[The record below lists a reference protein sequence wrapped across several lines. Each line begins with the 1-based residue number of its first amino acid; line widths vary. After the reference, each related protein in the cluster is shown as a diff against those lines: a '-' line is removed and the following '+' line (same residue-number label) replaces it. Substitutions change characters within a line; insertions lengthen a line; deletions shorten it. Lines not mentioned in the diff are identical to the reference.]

1 MMRAMGLLRR
11 AAFMLLLSLLPAAAS
26 AQTFRTEIVNG
37 GELASSDPIAL
48 STVLILIGENDVEAC
63 TGSLIAPHW
72 VITAAH
78 CATRDSAAMT
88 GTVDPGDV
96 RIVFGNTRLRSGFPG
111 GTRPTRRPDRVRI
124 HPLFAG
130 HSGIYGPQRH
140 DLALLH
146 FRDGIPSGFTPAR
159 FLGEADAL
167 LSVGSSVTIA
177 GYGTDRARRSTAN
190 FVLRSFD
197 TIVSLLRAD
206 SSVVEMRPPADHR
219 GGACQGDSGGPA
231 FLRDPSGIILWGV
244 ASAATSDCSTMAQ
257 YEDLRRHRAWLK
269 TELGPDYGAP
279 AVSTRTAPSIGSL
292 SNVLEESLVQIG
304 LTSARVNLQS
314 AVCPTGTQRP
324 RLPSR

>member
-1 MMRAMGLLRR
+1 MMRAMGFFRR
-11 AAFMLLLSLLPAAAS
+11 TAFTLLLSALPAVQAS
-26 AQTFRTEIVNG
+26 AQTFHTEIVNG
-37 GELASSDPIAL
+37 REVASSDPIAR
-48 STVLILIGENDVEAC
+48 STVLILNGESEVEAC

-72 VITAAH
+72 VVTAAH

-96 RIVFGNTRLRSGFPG
+96 RILFGNARLRSGFP
-111 GTRPTRRPDRVRI
+111 RFVPTRRPDRVRI

-130 HSGIYGPQRH
+130 RAGIYGPQRH

-177 GYGTDRARRSTAN
+177 GYGTDRARRSTSD
-190 FVLRSFD
+190 FMLRSFD

-206 SSVVEMRPPADHR
+206 SSVVEMRPPAAHR

-244 ASAATSDCSTMAQ
+244 ASAATPDCSTMAQ
-257 YEDLRRHRAWLK
+257 YEDLRRHRDWLK

-279 AVSTRTAPSIGSL
+279 AVSTRAAPSIGGL
-292 SNVLEESLVQIG
+292 SRTLEEGLAQLG
-304 LTSARVNLQS
+304 LTSAQINLQLPGEN
-314 AVCPTGTQRP
+314 AKLPTK
-324 RLPSR
+324 